1 MALFGRRKE
10 DWKEN
15 LNDEDKPVLSSILDS
30 TKKHRYAY
38 NSADDIKI
46 AQLWTAL
53 IEMKKELNKTNELLG
68 NLKKPWEAIVSVG
81 EEEKRKTVEKM
92 VQEIIKPVDE
102 TTQEA
107 TQKLVESLM
116 KF

>member
-1 MALFGRRKE
+1 MVLFGKKE
-10 DWKEN
+10 DWKNN
-15 LNDEDKPVLSSILDS
+15 LDDESKQILSSVLDS

-38 NSADDIKI
+38 NSADDVKV

-53 IEMKKELNKTNELLG
+53 VEMKKELNRTNELLG
-68 NLKKPWEAIVSVG
+68 KVQEPWKAIVSVG
-81 EEEKRKTVEKM
+81 EEEKRKTVERL

>member
-1 MALFGRRKE
+1 MELIKKKA
-10 DWKEN
+10 DWKDN
-15 LNDEDKPVLSSILDS
+15 LNDEDKPVMNQIIDS

-38 NSADDIKI
+38 TSADDPKI
-46 AQLWTAL
+46 AQLWTAI
-53 IEMKKELNKTNELLG
+53 IELKKEMNKTQDMLG
-68 NLKKPWEAIVSVG
+68 KLKEPWSAIVSVG
-81 EEEKRKTVEKM
+81 EEEKRRTVEKL

>member
-1 MALFGRRKE
+1 MALFRKKK
-10 DWKEN
+10 DWKDE
-15 LNDEDKPVLSSILDS
+15 LSDEDKQILSTLLDS
-30 TKKHRYAY
+30 TKKHRFAY
-38 NSADDIKI
+38 NLADDIKI

-53 IEMKKELNKTNELLG
+53 VELKKELNKTNELLG
-68 NLKKPWEAIVSVG
+68 KVQEPWKAIVAVG
-81 EEEKRKTVEKM
+81 EEEKRKTIEKL

>member
-1 MALFGRRKE
+1 MALFKKKG
-10 DWKEN
+10 DWKNN
-15 LNDEDKPVLSSILDS
+15 LDDESKQLLSEVLDS

-38 NSADDIKI
+38 NSADDVKI

-53 IEMKKELNKTNELLG
+53 VELKKELNRTNELLG
-68 NLKKPWEAIVSVG
+68 KVQEPWKAIASVG
-81 EEEKRKTVEKM
+81 EEEKRKTVEKL

>member
-1 MALFGRRKE
+1 MVLFKKKE
-10 DWKEN
+10 DWKNN
-15 LNDEDKPVLSSILDS
+15 LSDEDKQVLSELLDS
-30 TKKHRYAY
+30 TKKHRFAY
-38 NSADDIKI
+38 NSSDDIKV

-53 IEMKKELNKTNELLG
+53 VELKKELQKTNELLG
-68 NLKKPWEAIVSVG
+68 KAQEPWKAIVSVG
-81 EEEKRKTVEKM
+81 EEEKRKTVEKL

>member
-1 MALFGRRKE
+1 MALLRKKE
-10 DWKEN
+10 DWKNN
-15 LNDEDKPVLSSILDS
+15 LDDESKQTLQVILDS

-38 NSADDIKI
+38 NSADDVKI
-46 AQLWTAL
+46 SQLWTAL
-53 IEMKKELNKTNELLG
+53 IELKKELGKTNELLG
-68 NLKKPWEAIVSVG
+68 KLQEPWRAIVAVG

-92 VQEIIKPVDE
+92 VQEIIKPADE

>member
-1 MALFGRRKE
+1 MKLFKRKE
-10 DWKEN
+10 DWKNN
-15 LNDEDKPVLSSILDS
+15 LDDESKQLLSEVLDS

-38 NSADDIKI
+38 NSADDVKI

-53 IEMKKELNKTNELLG
+53 VELKKELNRTNELLG
-68 NLKKPWEAIVSVG
+68 KLQEPWKAIVSVG
-81 EEEKRKTVEKM
+81 EEEKRKTVEKL
-92 VQEIIKPVDE
+92 VQDIIKPVDE

>member
-1 MALFGRRKE
+1 MVLMKRKE
-10 DWKEN
+10 DWKDN
-15 LNDEDKPVLSSILDS
+15 LNEEDKQILSSILDS

-38 NSADDIKI
+38 ESASDVKI
-46 AQLWTAL
+46 SQLWTAL
-53 IEMKKELNKTNELLG
+53 IELKKELNKTNELLG
-68 NLKKPWEAIVSVG
+68 KVQEPWKAIVAIG
-81 EEEKRKTVEKM
+81 EEEKRKTVEKL

>member
-1 MALFGRRKE
+1 MALFKKKE
-10 DWKEN
+10 DWKNN
-15 LNDEDKPVLSSILDS
+15 LDDESKQVLSALLDS

-38 NSADDIKI
+38 NSADDVKT
-46 AQLWTAL
+46 AQVWTAL
-53 IEMKKELNKTNELLG
+53 VELKKELEKMNELLG
-68 NLKKPWEAIVSVG
+68 KVQEPWKAIVSVG
-81 EEEKRKTVEKM
+81 EEEKRKTVEKL

>member
-1 MALFGRRKE
+1 MILFKKKE
-10 DWKEN
+10 DWKNN
-15 LNDEDKPVLSSILDS
+15 LDDESKHALSDILDS

-38 NSADDIKI
+38 NSADDVKT

-53 IEMKKELNKTNELLG
+53 VEMKKELEKTNEMLG
-68 NLKKPWEAIVSVG
+68 NLKRPWEAIVSVG
-81 EEEKRKTVEKM
+81 EEEKRKTVEKL

-107 TQKLVESLM
+107 TQNLVESLM

>member
-1 MALFGRRKE
+1 MALFKKKS
-10 DWKEN
+10 DWKSN
-15 LNDEDKPVLSSILDS
+15 LSEEDKMLLTELLDS

-38 NSADDIKI
+38 TSADDVKV

-53 IEMKKELNKTNELLG
+53 VEVKKELQKMNEMLG
-68 NLKKPWEAIVSVG
+68 MVQEPWKAIVSVG
-81 EEEKRKTVEKM
+81 EEEKKKTIERL
-92 VQEIIKPVDE
+92 VQDIIKPVDE
-102 TTQEA
+102 TTKEA

>member
-1 MALFGRRKE
+1 MFRKKA

-15 LNDEDKPVLSSILDS
+15 LNDEDKPVLQDILNS

-38 NSADDIKI
+38 TNADDVKV

-53 IEMKKELNKTNELLG
+53 IEMKKELDKTNEMLG

-81 EEEKRKTVEKM
+81 EEKKRETIEKM
-92 VQEIIKPVDE
+92 VQEIIKPSDE

>member
-1 MALFGRRKE
+1 MALFKKKE
-10 DWKEN
+10 DWKNN
-15 LNDEDKPVLSSILDS
+15 LDDESKQLLSEILES

-38 NSADDIKI
+38 NSAGDVKV

-53 IEMKKELNKTNELLG
+53 VELKKELNKTNELLG
-68 NLKKPWEAIVSVG
+68 NLKEPWNAIVAVG
-81 EEEKRKTVEKM
+81 EEEKRKTVEKL

>member
-1 MALFGRRKE
+1 MALLKKKE
-10 DWKEN
+10 DWKSN
-15 LNDEDKPVLSSILDS
+15 LDDESKQVLSEILDS

-38 NSADDIKI
+38 NSADDVKI
-46 AQLWTAL
+46 SQLWTAL
-53 IEMKKELNKTNELLG
+53 VELKKELQKTNELLG
-68 NLKKPWEAIVSVG
+68 KVQEPWKAIVSVG
-81 EEEKRKTVEKM
+81 EEEKRKTVEKL

>member
-1 MALFGRRKE
+1 MALFRKKKE
-10 DWKEN
+10 DWKDN
-15 LNDEDKPVLSSILDS
+15 LSDEDRQVMSQIFDS

-38 NSADDIKI
+38 NSADDVKV

-53 IEMKKELNKTNELLG
+53 VELKKELQKTNELLG
-68 NLKKPWEAIVSVG
+68 KVQEPWKDIVAVG
-81 EEEKRKTVEKM
+81 EEEKRKTVEKL

>member
-1 MALFGRRKE
+1 MKLFDRKKA

-15 LNDEDKPVLSSILDS
+15 LDDESKHVLFGVLES

-38 NSADDIKI
+38 HSADDTKI

-53 IEMKKELNKTNELLG
+53 VEMRKELNKTNELLG
-68 NLKKPWEAIVSVG
+68 NLKEPWMAIVSVG
-81 EEEKRKTVEKM
+81 EAKKMETIKSLVE
-92 VQEIIKPVDE
+92 EIIKPVDE

-107 TQKLVESLM
+107 AKKLVESLM

>member
-1 MALFGRRKE
+1 MALFRKKE
-10 DWKEN
+10 DWKNN
-15 LNDEDKPVLSSILDS
+15 LDDESKQLLSEILDS

-38 NSADDIKI
+38 NSAGDVKI
-46 AQLWTAL
+46 SQLWTAL
-53 IEMKKELNKTNELLG
+53 VELKKELQKTNELLG
-68 NLKKPWEAIVSVG
+68 KVQEPWKAIVSVG
-81 EEEKRKTVEKM
+81 EEEKRKTVEKL

>member
-1 MALFGRRKE
+1 MVLFKKKA
-10 DWKEN
+10 DWKNE
-15 LNDEDKPVLSSILDS
+15 LSDEDKQTLSTILDS
-30 TKKHRYAY
+30 TKKHRHAY
-38 NSADDIKI
+38 NSADDVKV

-53 IEMKKELNKTNELLG
+53 VEVKKELNKTNELLG
-68 NLKKPWEAIVSVG
+68 KLQEPWKAIVAVG
-81 EEEKRKTVEKM
+81 EEEKRKTVEKL

>member
-1 MALFGRRKE
+1 MALFRKKK
-10 DWKEN
+10 DWKDE
-15 LNDEDKPVLSSILDS
+15 LNDEDKQVLSALLDS
-30 TKKHRYAY
+30 IKKHRCAY
-38 NSADDIKI
+38 NSADDVKI
-46 AQLWTAL
+46 SQLWTAL
-53 IEMKKELNKTNELLG
+53 LEMKKELNKTNELLG
-68 NLKKPWEAIVSVG
+68 KLQEPWKAIVSVG
-81 EEEKRKTVEKM
+81 EEEKRKTVERL

>member
-1 MALFGRRKE
+1 MELLKRKE
-10 DWKEN
+10 DWKNN
-15 LNDEDKPVLSSILDS
+15 LSDEDKQVLSALLDS

-38 NSADDIKI
+38 NSADDVKI
-46 AQLWTAL
+46 SQLWTAL
-53 IEMKKELNKTNELLG
+53 VELKKEVNETNELLG
-68 NLKKPWEAIVSVG
+68 KLQEPWKAIVAVG
-81 EEEKRKTVEKM
+81 EEEKRKTVERL

>member
-1 MALFGRRKE
+1 MALFKKKE
-10 DWKEN
+10 DWKNN
-15 LNDEDKPVLSSILDS
+15 LDDESKQILSTLLDS

-38 NSADDIKI
+38 TNADDAKV
-46 AQLWTAL
+46 AQVWTAL
-53 IEMKKELNKTNELLG
+53 VELKKELEKMNEILG
-68 NLKKPWEAIVSVG
+68 RVQDPWRAIVSVG
-81 EEEKRKTVEKM
+81 EEEKRKTVERL

>member
-1 MALFGRRKE
+1 MALFKKKAN
-10 DWKEN
+10 WKDN
-15 LNDEDKPVLSSILDS
+15 LSDEDKQVLSSLLDS

-38 NSADDIKI
+38 NSSSDVKV

-53 IEMKKELNKTNELLG
+53 VELKKELNKTNELLV
-68 NLKKPWEAIVSVG
+68 KVQEPWKAIVAVG
-81 EEEKRKTVEKM
+81 EEEKRKTVEKL

>member
-1 MALFGRRKE
+1 MALFKKKE
-10 DWKEN
+10 DWKNN
-15 LNDEDKPVLSSILDS
+15 LDDESKHVLSVLLDS
-30 TKKHRYAY
+30 TKKHRHAY
-38 NSADDIKI
+38 NSADDVKI
-46 AQLWTAL
+46 SQLWTAIVEL
-53 IEMKKELNKTNELLG
+53 KKELNKTNELLG
-68 NLKKPWEAIVSVG
+68 NLQEPWKAIVAVG
-81 EEEKRKTVEKM
+81 EEEKRKTVEKL

>member
-1 MALFGRRKE
+1 MALFKKKD
-10 DWKEN
+10 DWKSN
-15 LNDEDKPVLSSILDS
+15 LNDEDKLTLLEVLES

-38 NSADDIKI
+38 YSSDDVKV

-53 IEMKKELNKTNELLG
+53 IELKKEMNKTNEMLG
-68 NLKKPWEAIVSVG
+68 MLQEPWKAIISVG
-81 EEEKRKTVEKM
+81 EEAKKKTIENLVK
-92 VQEIIKPVDE
+92 EIIKPVDE

>member
-1 MALFGRRKE
+1 MVLFRKKE
-10 DWKEN
+10 DWKNN
-15 LNDEDKPVLSSILDS
+15 LDDESKQMLSALLDS

-38 NSADDIKI
+38 NSAEDVKV

-53 IEMKKELNKTNELLG
+53 VEVKKEMQKMNEMLG
-68 NLKKPWEAIVSVG
+68 KVQEPWKAIVAVG
-81 EEEKRKTVEKM
+81 EEEKRKTVERL

>member
-1 MALFGRRKE
+1 MALFGRKK
-10 DWKEN
+10 DWKDN
-15 LNDEDKPVLSSILDS
+15 LADEDKQLLSAILDS

-38 NSADDIKI
+38 TSGDDVKI

-53 IEMKKELNKTNELLG
+53 IELKKELQKTNELLG
-68 NLKKPWEAIVSVG
+68 KVQEPWKAIVSVG
-81 EEEKRKTVEKM
+81 EEEKRKTIEKL

>member
-1 MALFGRRKE
+1 MVLLRKKE
-10 DWKEN
+10 DWKNN
-15 LNDEDKPVLSSILDS
+15 LDDESKQALSEILDS

-38 NSADDIKI
+38 NSADDVKT

-53 IEMKKELNKTNELLG
+53 VELKKELQKTNELLG

-81 EEEKRKTVEKM
+81 EEEKRKTVEKL

>member
-1 MALFGRRKE
+1 MALFKRDA
-10 DWKEN
+10 DWKSN
-15 LNDEDKPVLSSILDS
+15 LSEEDKIVLLDLLNS

-38 NSADDIKI
+38 NSAEDVKA

-53 IEMKKELNKTNELLG
+53 IEVKKEMQKMNELLG
-68 NLKKPWEAIVSVG
+68 MVQEPWKAIVAVG
-81 EEEKRKTVEKM
+81 EEEKKKTIERL
-92 VQEIIKPVDE
+92 VQDIIKPVDE
-102 TTQEA
+102 TSQEA

>member
-1 MALFGRRKE
+1 MALFKKKE
-10 DWKEN
+10 DWKNN
-15 LNDEDKPVLSSILDS
+15 LDDESKQILSEVLDS

-38 NSADDIKI
+38 NSADDVKA
-46 AQLWTAL
+46 AQVWTAL
-53 IEMKKELNKTNELLG
+53 IELKKELQKTNELLG
-68 NLKKPWEAIVSVG
+68 NLKRPWEAIVSVG
-81 EEEKRKTVEKM
+81 EEEKRKTVEKL

>member
-1 MALFGRRKE
+1 MILFKKKA
-10 DWKEN
+10 DWKDN
-15 LNDEDKPVLSSILDS
+15 LGDEDKQILSQILDS

-38 NSADDIKI
+38 NSADDVKVS
-46 AQLWTAL
+46 QLWTAL
-53 IEMKKELNKTNELLG
+53 IEMRKELNKTNELLG
-68 NLKKPWEAIVSVG
+68 NLKEPWMAIVSVG
-81 EEEKRKTVEKM
+81 EEEKRKTVERL
-92 VQEIIKPVDE
+92 VQEIIKPADE